1 MRKSKRII
9 SFIMSAVMA
18 GSFYGC
24 SKSVDTYDEES
35 TKESVTTTLN
45 KNEETTKEKEKCL
58 IVYEEKTTLESEK
71 EFYDK
76 DENIYT
82 KQDVTLTEEP
92 SLDSKVVKKVDKY
105 TKLDLI
111 KTNDSWD
118 YVSLDGVKG
127 YVKSKFTDV
136 LGNDYV
142 EVDLSKQLLY
152 LFVAN
157 ELVDTI
163 DITSGKKDKWDTR
176 EGCNPIYSKERNRH
190 LKGDGYDCK
199 VDYWIP
205 FDGGIGLHDAS
216 WRDDRSFGGD
226 TYIDNGSHGC
236 VSMRDEDAKM
246 VYDNTHVGEKVLVHH

>member
-1 MRKSKRII
+1 MKKSKRLI
-9 SFIMSAVMA
+9 SFIMSTVMV
-18 GSFYGC
+18 GSLYGC
-24 SKSVDTYDEES
+24 SKNIDTYDKES
-35 TKESVTTTLN
+35 TNESITTTLN
-45 KNEETTKEKEKCL
+45 SMEETTKEKEKCL

-71 EFYDK
+71 KFYDK

-82 KQDVTLTEEP
+82 KEDVTITEEP
-92 SLDSKVVKKVDKY
+92 SLDSKIVKKVDKY

-118 YVSLDGVKG
+118 YVSFDGVKG
-127 YVKSKFTDV
+127 YVKSKFTDA

-142 EVDLSKQLLY
+142 EVDISKQLLY
-152 LFVAN
+152 LYVAN

-176 EGCNPIYSKERNRH
+176 EGCNSIYSKERNRH

-216 WRDDRSFGGD
+216 WRDDSSFGGD

-236 VSMRDEDAKM
+236 VSMRNEDAKL